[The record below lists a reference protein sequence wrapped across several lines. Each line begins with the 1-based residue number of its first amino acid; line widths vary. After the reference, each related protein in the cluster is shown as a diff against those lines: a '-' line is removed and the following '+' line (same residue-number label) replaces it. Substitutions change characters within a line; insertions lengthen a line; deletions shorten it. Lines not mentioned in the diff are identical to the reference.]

1 MELDNESVKQILEID
16 DRIDNQTSPRYK
28 SVGEA
33 LEGIA
38 TTASSMAS
46 GAISATLG
54 LPTDVIAAGVGIKDA
69 IFADEGK
76 RMDAFSKGFT
86 EVSKENMGSEFYKEN
101 FNQLLDSLIDNPV
114 LKQDAKSGFSAG
126 EFGGVGGVVANAPKI
141 ARNVIAQKE
150 TAREILSSLGLSS
163 KAMKSMNVDN
173 MNVDSA
179 LNLAKKLKVARA
191 KLYGADEQGNVGN
204 AVMAMTAKREPS
216 PVRKMTDAEKKAQG
230 FDFEKSFDLPMAK
243 AKGQMDFEIQNM
255 AKKFNGVTKNIENTG
270 YFDDYPRGSKYISE
284 PPSGT
289 REEFTVVGYSVSP
302 IRKKNLQATIDRHKK
317 MVEYFKSEKLP
328 PEIVKRDLPE
338 ELTFF
343 DGDNP
348 EFSFNKDVSD
358 QYVYRPMLVVKDK
371 NGKTQRLN
379 FDMILHRDQRKDE
392 LLSKVMPK
400 SNTPK
405 VNILDST
412 KEAPPLEI
420 GVSKYNIENADKLLK
435 NYNIDDFK
443 NTQNASSRSRSGLGA
458 SGDKK
463 INAFVEEGKEVSVR
477 LNLNS
482 RIDPDGPKAPF
493 NHMQTIH
500 PVIKGKPNYKQSDS
514 YKTAVSLEKGTF
526 HIDQNLR
533 RKIAEEGMKVPAMSV
548 QGKYTTKRNVFDEM
562 DDSVVEIGTNPKNS
576 HLFINLKTGQAVKGF
591 DLATVFRDR
600 VYAKGVTYWKKID
613 APKPLPAKGDV
624 PIENQVRFK
633 MKRGGLMARV

>member
-1 MELDNESVKQILEID
+1 MEDEDKILDDIDKANVGSELADAFAEPFEADNLSKSMFEAMPSVFDDQTFGGFNRTVVGGAVDALDLGLRTIESGVKGGATAINEAKNYITGQDD
-16 DRIDNQTSPRYK
+16 DRLKRDILNFFIT
-28 SVGEA
+28 
-33 LEGIA
+33 
-38 TTASSMAS
+38 
-46 GAISATLG
+46 
-54 LPTDVIAAGVGIKDA
+54 AGVGSATSGPTKIRQGINQLIKSGKK
-69 IFADEGK
+69 DEAAK
-76 RMDAFSKGFT
+76 VILAESDAFK
-86 EVSKENMGSEFYKEN
+86 KDN
-101 FNQLLDSLIDNPV
+101 F
-114 LKQDAKSGFSAG
+114 KQ
-126 EFGGVGGVVANAPKI
+126 
-141 ARNVIAQKE
+141 
-150 TAREILSSLGLSS
+150 
-163 KAMKSMNVDN
+163 
-173 MNVDSA
+173 
-179 LNLAKKLKVARA
+179 
-191 KLYGADEQGNVGN
+191 
-204 AVMAMTAKREPS
+204 VMAMTAKRESS
-216 PVRKMTDAEKKAQG
+216 PARKMTETERALRNKRIEK
-230 FDFEKSFDLPMAK
+230 D
-243 AKGQMDFEIQNM
+243 
-255 AKKFNGVTKNIENTG
+255 
-270 YFDDYPRGSKYISE
+270 
-284 PPSGT
+284 
-289 REEFTVVGYSVSP
+289 REEFRIRTFGYDPNKTDNIVDTSYRMQHQPRIDGARLDDITGGGTYFPEDVYSAQGLRYYGNPNNKAEVLNYNIIKSVRGKPDAEVTIYRGVPDDSK
-302 IRKKNLQATIDRHKK
+302 ITTINEGDFVTLNKKYAEDHASSGYGFSGQDAGKVISKK
-317 MVEYFKSEKLP
+317 
-328 PEIVKRDLPE
+328 VKV
-338 ELTFF
+338 
-343 DGDNP
+343 
-348 EFSFNKDVSD
+348 KDVVSD
-358 QYVYRPMLVVKDK
+358 GND
-371 NGKTQRLN
+371 LN
-379 FDMILHRDQRKDE
+379 EFGYFPTKKI
-392 LLSKVMPK
+392 
-400 SNTPK
+400 
-405 VNILDST
+405 
-412 KEAPPLEI
+412 KEAQPLEI

-576 HLFINLKTGQAVKGF
+576 HLFIDLKTGQAVKGF

-600 VYAKGVTYWKKID
+600 VYAKGVTYWKKVD

>member
-1 MELDNESVKQILEID
+1 
-16 DRIDNQTSPRYK
+16 
-28 SVGEA
+28 
-33 LEGIA
+33 
-38 TTASSMAS
+38 
-46 GAISATLG
+46 
-54 LPTDVIAAGVGIKDA
+54 
-69 IFADEGK
+69 
-76 RMDAFSKGFT
+76 
-86 EVSKENMGSEFYKEN
+86 
-101 FNQLLDSLIDNPV
+101 
-114 LKQDAKSGFSAG
+114 
-126 EFGGVGGVVANAPKI
+126 
-141 ARNVIAQKE
+141 
-150 TAREILSSLGLSS
+150 
-163 KAMKSMNVDN
+163 
-173 MNVDSA
+173 
-179 LNLAKKLKVARA
+179 
-191 KLYGADEQGNVGN
+191 
-204 AVMAMTAKREPS
+204 
-216 PVRKMTDAEKKAQG
+216 
-230 FDFEKSFDLPMAK
+230 
-243 AKGQMDFEIQNM
+243 
-255 AKKFNGVTKNIENTG
+255 
-270 YFDDYPRGSKYISE
+270 
-284 PPSGT
+284 
-289 REEFTVVGYSVSP
+289 
-302 IRKKNLQATIDRHKK
+302 
-317 MVEYFKSEKLP
+317 
-328 PEIVKRDLPE
+328 
-338 ELTFF
+338 
-343 DGDNP
+343 
-348 EFSFNKDVSD
+348 
-358 QYVYRPMLVVKDK
+358 VVKDK
-371 NGKTQRLN
+371 DGKTERFNYDVL
-379 FDMILHRDQRKDE
+379 LHQDERKKE
-392 LLSKVMPK
+392 FLTKVMPK

-463 INAFVEEGKEVSVR
+463 INAFVKEGKEVSVR